1 MKIIITWLLF
11 IGVIAVNALANILPI
26 NGYNTGQISAFY
38 PNAFVPAG
46 FTFSIWG
53 VIYLLLLS
61 YTIGFTFYSFKPQQH
76 PKAFKF
82 IERVNTYFL
91 LTCVFNMS
99 WIVAWHYL
107 QIELSVL
114 IMLLFLSTLIQLFLK
129 TKSMANDLTLI
140 QRFILQTPF
149 IVYLGWISVATIANI
164 TALLV
169 AYKWTA
175 LSIAPVYWSAAMILI
190 ATPDTTWST
199 PNETVATACK
209 RAPTA
214 PKIIAANNP
223 IQGPCWEPINPPA
236 HAPKIIIPSRPILTT
251 PARSENNP
259 PSPAKIIGT
268 ESNNAADTVPTLVNS
283 VAPVINRIIDI
294 SNKR

>member
-61 YTIGFTFYSFKPQQH
+61 YTIGFTYYSIKRQQH
-76 PKAFKF
+76 PKAFMF
-82 IERVNTYFL
+82 IDRINTYFL
-91 LTCVFNMS
+91 LTCVFNMA
-99 WIVAWHYL
+99 WILAWHYL

-129 TKSMANDLTLI
+129 SKSMANDLTLT
-140 QRFILQTPF
+140 QRFVLQTPF

-175 LSIAPVYWSAAMILI
+175 LSIAPTYWSAAMILI
-190 ATPDTTWST
+190 AIVLAMLILRKFKVV
-199 PNETVATACK
+199 EFALVVAWALWGIYNAQGPAAPILAKLTA
-209 RAPTA
+209 AG
-214 PKIIAANNP
+214 IGILIAAVLFTFIQKLRKNNL
-223 IQGPCWEPINPPA
+223 A
-236 HAPKIIIPSRPILTT
+236 
-251 PARSENNP
+251 
-259 PSPAKIIGT
+259 
-268 ESNNAADTVPTLVNS
+268 
-283 VAPVINRIIDI
+283 
-294 SNKR
+294 

>member
-1 MKIIITWLLF
+1 MKIIITWVLF
-11 IGVIAVNALANILPI
+11 LGVIAVNALANILPI

-61 YTIGFTFYSFKPQQH
+61 YTIGFTYYTLKQEQN
-76 PKAFKF
+76 PKAFAL
-82 IERVNTYFL
+82 IERINIYFL

-107 QIELSVL
+107 QIELSLV
-114 IMLLFLSTLIQLFLK
+114 IMLLFLITLIQLFLK
-129 TKSMANDLTLI
+129 SNTIARDLTLT

-149 IVYLGWISVATIANI
+149 IVYLGWISVATIANT

-175 LSIAPVYWSAAMILI
+175 LSIAHVYWSASMILI
-190 ATPDTTWST
+190 ALLLAVWMLLKFKAVPFALVVTWALWGIKASQGSVYPLIQSIT
-199 PNETVATACK
+199 SVSVACLFIMIAITLIK
-209 RAPTA
+209 RD
-214 PKIIAANNP
+214 PKII
-223 IQGPCWEPINPPA
+223 
-236 HAPKIIIPSRPILTT
+236 
-251 PARSENNP
+251 
-259 PSPAKIIGT
+259 
-268 ESNNAADTVPTLVNS
+268 
-283 VAPVINRIIDI
+283 
-294 SNKR
+294 

>member
-11 IGVIAVNALANILPI
+11 VGVIAVNALANILPI

-61 YTIGFTFYSFKPQQH
+61 YTIGYTYYSLKRQAY
-76 PKAFKF
+76 PKAYRF
-82 IERVNTYFL
+82 IEHVNTYFL
-91 LTCVFNMS
+91 LTCVFNMA

-129 TKSMANDLTLI
+129 TKTMAHDLNLT

-175 LSIAPVYWSAAMILI
+175 LSIAPIYWSAAMILI
-190 ATPDTTWST
+190 AIVLALLMLRKFKVV
-199 PNETVATACK
+199 EFALVVAWALWGIYN
-209 RAPTA
+209 A
-214 PKIIAANNP
+214 
-223 IQGPCWEPINPPA
+223 QGPA
-236 HAPKIIIPSRPILTT
+236 APIL
-251 PARSENNP
+251 ARLT
-259 PSPAKIIGT
+259 AAGIGLLIT
-268 ESNNAADTVPTLVNS
+268 AVLFRFIQNIRESRMA
-283 VAPVINRIIDI
+283 
-294 SNKR
+294 

>member
-1 MKIIITWLLF
+1 MKIIITWILF
-11 IGVIAVNALANILPI
+11 VGVIAVNALANILPI

-53 VIYLLLLS
+53 VIYLLLFS
-61 YTIGFTFYSFKPQQH
+61 YTIGYTYYTLKQQQF
-76 PKAFKF
+76 PKAFAF
-82 IERVNTYFL
+82 IERINIYFL
-91 LTCVFNMS
+91 LTCVFNMA

-129 TKSMANDLTLI
+129 SKSMANDLNLT

-175 LSIAPVYWSAAMILI
+175 FGIAPVYWSAAMILI
-190 ATPDTTWST
+190 AIILAMLMVKKFKVVEFTLV
-199 PNETVATACK
+199 VAWALWGIYN
-209 RAPTA
+209 A
-214 PKIIAANNP
+214 
-223 IQGPCWEPINPPA
+223 QGPAMPLLAKVTAVGIG
-236 HAPKIIIPSRPILTT
+236 ILISMVLF
-251 PARSENNP
+251 RC
-259 PSPAKIIGT
+259 IQQIR
-268 ESNNAADTVPTLVNS
+268 ESKLA
-283 VAPVINRIIDI
+283 
-294 SNKR
+294 

>member
-11 IGVIAVNALANILPI
+11 VGVIAVNALANILPI

-61 YTIGFTFYSFKPQQH
+61 YTIGYTYYTFKRQQY
-76 PKAFKF
+76 PKAYLF
-82 IERVNTYFL
+82 IERINFYFL

-107 QIELSVL
+107 QIELSVV
-114 IMLLFLSTLIQLFLK
+114 IMLLFLITLIQFFLK
-129 TKSMANDLTLI
+129 SSTMVHELTTT
-140 QRFILQTPF
+140 QKFILQTPF

-164 TALLV
+164 TAFLV

-175 LSIAPVYWSAAMILI
+175 MSIAPVYWSAAMILI
-190 ATPDTTWST
+190 AILLAVLMLKKFHAVPFALV
-199 PNETVATACK
+199 VAWALWGIYN
-209 RAPTA
+209 A
-214 PKIIAANNP
+214 
-223 IQGPCWEPINPPA
+223 QGPA
-236 HAPKIIIPSRPILTT
+236 APILANIT
-251 PARSENNP
+251 SVGI
-259 PSPAKIIGT
+259 KILCTASLITFLIATGK
-268 ESNNAADTVPTLVNS
+268 L
-283 VAPVINRIIDI
+283 
-294 SNKR
+294 KWLKL

>member
-11 IGVIAVNALANILPI
+11 VGVIAVNALANILPI

-61 YTIGFTFYSFKPQQH
+61 YTIGFTYYTLKRQAY
-76 PKAFKF
+76 PKSYKF
-82 IERVNTYFL
+82 IEQINPYFL
-91 LTCVFNMS
+91 WTCVFNMA

-107 QIELSVL
+107 QIELSVV
-114 IMLLFLSTLIQLFLK
+114 IMLLFLITLIQLFLK
-129 TKSMANDLTLI
+129 SNMMANDLNLT

-175 LSIAPVYWSAAMILI
+175 FSIAPIYWSALMIFIALLLAVLMLNKFKAVPFALVVAWALWGIYNAQGPAMPLLAKVTAVGIGILI
-190 ATPDTTWST
+190 TMVLFT
-199 PNETVATACK
+199 C
-209 RAPTA
+209 
-214 PKIIAANNP
+214 
-223 IQGPCWEPINPPA
+223 IQQFRES
-236 HAPKIIIPSRPILTT
+236 KLT
-251 PARSENNP
+251 
-259 PSPAKIIGT
+259 
-268 ESNNAADTVPTLVNS
+268 
-283 VAPVINRIIDI
+283 
-294 SNKR
+294 

>member
-11 IGVIAVNALANILPI
+11 VGVIAVNALANILPI

-61 YTIGFTFYSFKPQQH
+61 YTIGYTYFSLKRQAY
-76 PKAFKF
+76 PKAYRF
-82 IERVNTYFL
+82 IEHVNTYFL
-91 LTCVFNMS
+91 LTCIFNMA

-129 TKSMANDLTLI
+129 TKSMAHDLNLI

-190 ATPDTTWST
+190 AIVLAAVMLIKFKAVPFALV
-199 PNETVATACK
+199 VAWALWGIYN
-209 RAPTA
+209 A
-214 PKIIAANNP
+214 
-223 IQGPCWEPINPPA
+223 QGPA
-236 HAPKIIIPSRPILTT
+236 APIL
-251 PARSENNP
+251 ARLTAIGIGVLVSAVLFRFIQNLREN
-259 PSPAKIIGT
+259 SIFKKIA
-268 ESNNAADTVPTLVNS
+268 S
-283 VAPVINRIIDI
+283 
-294 SNKR
+294 

>member
-11 IGVIAVNALANILPI
+11 VGVIAVNALANILPI

-53 VIYLLLLS
+53 VIYLLLLA
-61 YTIGFTFYSFKPQQH
+61 YTIGYTYYSIQRQAY
-76 PKAFKF
+76 PKAFRF
-82 IERVNTYFL
+82 IEHVNTYFL
-91 LTCVFNMS
+91 LTCIFNMA

-129 TKSMANDLTLI
+129 TKTMALDLSLT

-175 LSIAPVYWSAAMILI
+175 LNIAPVYWSAEKL
-190 ATPDTTWST
+190 SF
-199 PNETVATACK
+199 
-209 RAPTA
+209 
-214 PKIIAANNP
+214 
-223 IQGPCWEPINPPA
+223 
-236 HAPKIIIPSRPILTT
+236 LTNFVFVLT
-251 PARSENNP
+251 R
-259 PSPAKIIGT
+259 
-268 ESNNAADTVPTLVNS
+268 
-283 VAPVINRIIDI
+283 
-294 SNKR
+294 

>member
-11 IGVIAVNALANILPI
+11 VGVIAVNALANILPI

-53 VIYLLLLS
+53 IIYLLLLCF
-61 YTIGFTFYSFKPQQH
+61 TIGFTYYSIKRQQH
-76 PKAFKF
+76 PKAFLL
-82 IERVNTYFL
+82 IERINIYFL
-91 LTCVFNMS
+91 WTCIFNMA
-99 WIVAWHYL
+99 WILAWHYL

-129 TKSMANDLTLI
+129 TRTLVLDLNLT
-140 QRFILQTPF
+140 QKFILQTPF

-175 LSIAPVYWSAAMILI
+175 WSIAPAYWSAAMTLIAIVLAVLMLRKFKVVEFALVVAWALWGIYNAQGPAAPILATLTAGGIGILI
-190 ATPDTTWST
+190 
-199 PNETVATACK
+199 TA
-209 RAPTA
+209 
-214 PKIIAANNP
+214 
-223 IQGPCWEPINPPA
+223 
-236 HAPKIIIPSRPILTT
+236 ILFSLIYK
-251 PARSENNP
+251 PR
-259 PSPAKIIGT
+259 K
-268 ESNNAADTVPTLVNS
+268 
-283 VAPVINRIIDI
+283 
-294 SNKR
+294 NKMA

>member
-1 MKIIITWLLF
+1 
-11 IGVIAVNALANILPI
+11 
-26 NGYNTGQISAFY
+26 
-38 PNAFVPAG
+38 VPAG

-61 YTIGFTFYSFKPQQH
+61 YTIGYTFYSLKRQAY
-76 PKAFKF
+76 PKAYRF
-82 IERVNTYFL
+82 IEHVNTYFL
-91 LTCVFNMS
+91 LTCIFNMA

-129 TKSMANDLTLI
+129 TKSMAHDLNLI

-190 ATPDTTWST
+190 AIVLAAVMLIKFKAVPFALV
-199 PNETVATACK
+199 VAWALWGIYN
-209 RAPTA
+209 A
-214 PKIIAANNP
+214 
-223 IQGPCWEPINPPA
+223 QGPA
-236 HAPKIIIPSRPILTT
+236 APIL
-251 PARSENNP
+251 ARLTAIGIGVLVSAVLFRFIQNLREN
-259 PSPAKIIGT
+259 SIFKKIA
-268 ESNNAADTVPTLVNS
+268 S
-283 VAPVINRIIDI
+283 
-294 SNKR
+294 

>member
-1 MKIIITWLLF
+1 MKIIITWLLYV
-11 IGVIAVNALANILPI
+11 GVIAVNALANILPI

-38 PNAFVPAG
+38 PNTFVPAG

-53 VIYLLLLS
+53 VIYLLLLA
-61 YTIGFTFYSFKPQQH
+61 YTIGYTYYSIQRQAY
-76 PKAFKF
+76 PKAF
-82 IERVNTYFL
+82 ILIDRINPYFL
-91 LTCVFNMS
+91 LTCIFNMA

-129 TKSMANDLTLI
+129 TKTMALDLSLT

-175 LSIAPVYWSAAMILI
+175 WNIAPAYWSATMILI
-190 ATPDTTWST
+190 AIVLAVLMLRKFKVV
-199 PNETVATACK
+199 EFALVVAWALWGIYN
-209 RAPTA
+209 A
-214 PKIIAANNP
+214 
-223 IQGPCWEPINPPA
+223 QGPA
-236 HAPKIIIPSRPILTT
+236 APIL
-251 PARSENNP
+251 
-259 PSPAKIIGT
+259 AKVTAAGIGILIT
-268 ESNNAADTVPTLVNS
+268 AILFSLIYKP
-283 VAPVINRIIDI
+283 RK
-294 SNKR
+294 NKMA

>member
-1 MKIIITWLLF
+1 MKIIGTWVLF
-11 IGVIAVNALANILPI
+11 LGVIAVNALANILPI

-61 YTIGFTFYSFKPQQH
+61 YTIGFTYYSLKRQAY
-76 PKAFKF
+76 PKAFVF
-82 IERVNTYFL
+82 IERINIYFL

-107 QIELSVL
+107 QIELSVV

-129 TKSMANDLTLI
+129 SNTMAGALTST
-140 QRFILQTPF
+140 QKFILQTPF

-169 AYKWTA
+169 AYKWNGFGMP
-175 LSIAPVYWSAAMILI
+175 PVYWSALMILI
-190 ATPDTTWST
+190 AILLAVLMLKKFKAIPFALV
-199 PNETVATACK
+199 VAWALWGIYN
-209 RAPTA
+209 A
-214 PKIIAANNP
+214 
-223 IQGPCWEPINPPA
+223 QGPA
-236 HAPKIIIPSRPILTT
+236 APILANLT
-251 PARSENNP
+251 SVGI
-259 PSPAKIIGT
+259 KILCIASLITFLIATGK
-268 ESNNAADTVPTLVNS
+268 L
-283 VAPVINRIIDI
+283 
-294 SNKR
+294 KWLKQ

>member
-190 ATPDTTWST
+190 AIVLALLMVKKFQVVSFTLV
-199 PNETVATACK
+199 VAWALWGIYN
-209 RAPTA
+209 A
-214 PKIIAANNP
+214 
-223 IQGPCWEPINPPA
+223 QGPA
-236 HAPKIIIPSRPILTT
+236 APIL
-251 PARSENNP
+251 
-259 PSPAKIIGT
+259 AKLTALGIGVLI
-268 ESNNAADTVPTLVNS
+268 STVLFTL
-283 VAPVINRIIDI
+283 IYKLRK
-294 SNKR
+294 NKIA

>member
-1 MKIIITWLLF
+1 MKIIITWVLF
-11 IGVIAVNALANILPI
+11 LGVIAVNALANILPI

-61 YTIGFTFYSFKPQQH
+61 YTIGFTYYTLKQEQY
-76 PKAFKF
+76 PKAFAL
-82 IERVNTYFL
+82 IERINIYFL

-107 QIELSVL
+107 QIELSLV
-114 IMLLFLSTLIQLFLK
+114 IMILFLITLIQLFLK
-129 TKSMANDLTLI
+129 TITIARDLTLT

-149 IVYLGWISVATIANI
+149 IVYLGWISVATIANT

-175 LSIAPVYWSAAMILI
+175 LSIAPVYWSALMILI
-190 ATPDTTWST
+190 AIVLAVLMLIKFKAVPFALVVTWALWGIKASQGSVYPLIQSITTVS
-199 PNETVATACK
+199 VACLFVMIAITLIK
-209 RAPTA
+209 RD
-214 PKIIAANNP
+214 PKII
-223 IQGPCWEPINPPA
+223 
-236 HAPKIIIPSRPILTT
+236 
-251 PARSENNP
+251 
-259 PSPAKIIGT
+259 
-268 ESNNAADTVPTLVNS
+268 
-283 VAPVINRIIDI
+283 
-294 SNKR
+294 

>member
-11 IGVIAVNALANILPI
+11 FGVITVNALANILPI

-61 YTIGFTFYSFKPQQH
+61 YTIGFTYYSIKGQQD
-76 PKAFKF
+76 PKAFIF
-82 IERVNTYFL
+82 IERINTYFL
-91 LTCVFNMS
+91 LTCIFNMS

-114 IMLLFLSTLIQLFLK
+114 IMLLFLTTLIQLFLK
-129 TKSMANDLTLI
+129 SIKIARDLTLI

-190 ATPDTTWST
+190 AIILAVFMLLKFKAVPFALV
-199 PNETVATACK
+199 VAWALWGIYH
-209 RAPTA
+209 AQGL
-214 PKIIAANNP
+214 AA
-223 IQGPCWEPINPPA
+223 
-236 HAPKIIIPSRPILTT
+236 PILATLT
-251 PARSENNP
+251 SGGLGLLIVASLFTFINYNLKT
-259 PSPAKIIGT
+259 KIT
-268 ESNNAADTVPTLVNS
+268 
-283 VAPVINRIIDI
+283 
-294 SNKR
+294 

>member
-11 IGVIAVNALANILPI
+11 VGVIAVNALANILPI

-61 YTIGFTFYSFKPQQH
+61 YTIGLTYYSIQRQQH
-76 PKAFKF
+76 PKAFIL
-82 IERVNTYFL
+82 IERINTYFL
-91 LTCVFNMS
+91 LTCVLNMA

-129 TKSMANDLTLI
+129 TRTLVLDLNFT
-140 QRFILQTPF
+140 QKFILQTPF

-175 LSIAPVYWSAAMILI
+175 WSIAPAYWSAAMILI
-190 ATPDTTWST
+190 AIVLAVLMLRKFKVV
-199 PNETVATACK
+199 EFALVVAWALWGIYN
-209 RAPTA
+209 A
-214 PKIIAANNP
+214 
-223 IQGPCWEPINPPA
+223 QGPA
-236 HAPKIIIPSRPILTT
+236 APIL
-251 PARSENNP
+251 
-259 PSPAKIIGT
+259 AKLTAAGIGILIT
-268 ESNNAADTVPTLVNS
+268 AALFTLIQK
-283 VAPVINRIIDI
+283 PRK
-294 SNKR
+294 NKMA

>member
-11 IGVIAVNALANILPI
+11 VGVIAVNALANILPI

-61 YTIGFTFYSFKPQQH
+61 YTIGFTYYSLKRQQY
-76 PKAFKF
+76 PKAFIF
-82 IERVNTYFL
+82 IELVNTYFL
-91 LTCVFNMS
+91 LTCIFNMA

-129 TKSMANDLTLI
+129 TRTLSLDLNLT
-140 QRFILQTPF
+140 QKFILQTPF

-175 LSIAPVYWSAAMILI
+175 LSIAPVYWSASMILI
-190 ATPDTTWST
+190 AIVLALLMVQKFQVVSFTLV
-199 PNETVATACK
+199 VAWALWGIYN
-209 RAPTA
+209 A
-214 PKIIAANNP
+214 
-223 IQGPCWEPINPPA
+223 QGPA
-236 HAPKIIIPSRPILTT
+236 APIL
-251 PARSENNP
+251 ARVTAIGIGVLISAVLFRFIQNLRAN
-259 PSPAKIIGT
+259 SMDKKIA
-268 ESNNAADTVPTLVNS
+268 S
-283 VAPVINRIIDI
+283 
-294 SNKR
+294 